1 MRRLIVLD
9 ASTLN
14 VVLSVI
20 IVAVG
25 VLAIFLTPTV
35 PLLVL
40 GAVAFLLSF
49 DRKAAAK
56 FMMMGGLSTGFG
68 ALEAFGFPSS
78 LMASLKMDG
87 SPFAATLL
95 TPDPYLILSAIG
107 AIGILSLGLKID
119 LTPVQRD
126 TLTAMINIHSQESR
140 AVKGKEI
147 GELMDRNPETV
158 RIHLRSLKALNL
170 VESVTGPNGGYMA
183 TPIAYDALSIDK
195 SSSDDEVNVPVVRN
209 GIFVEGASV
218 NEIVFNNVMQ
228 STRYSFV
235 SIRIIG
241 NIKAFAVGDD
251 IEIGPT
257 PVNHLYIRGRIVA
270 LDRTASRIVLDI
282 AEMISIPRH
291 PVKAVAQRAIRISP
305 GTSLREASRIMV
317 VNGVQEAL
325 VGGESPGLVSLVDI
339 TRAVAEGRTGL
350 LVRDIMT
357 PGYLTI
363 SSDAPLFEAA
373 MMLGRTG
380 AKQLVVQDN
389 GMPWGFITPRNLM
402 GFLAPASIFS

>member
-1 MRRLIVLD
+1 LD
-9 ASTLN
+9 AGKLN
-14 VVLSVI
+14 VALSAI

-68 ALEAFGFPSS
+68 ALGALGLPSS

-126 TLTAMINIHSQESR
+126 TLTAMINIHRQESR

-228 STRYSFV
+228 STLYSFV

-270 LDRTASRIVLDI
+270 LDRTASRMVLDI

-325 VGGESPGLVSLVDI
+325 VGGESPGLVSLADI

>member
-1 MRRLIVLD
+1 MRSIIELSGERVNL
-9 ASTLN
+9 
-14 VVLSVI
+14 VLSAV

-40 GAVAFLLSF
+40 GVVAFLISF

-56 FMMMGGLSTGFG
+56 YLVMGGLSVGFG
-68 ALEAFGFPSS
+68 TLGAFGFPSS
-78 LMASLKMDG
+78 LQASLKMDG
-87 SPFAATLL
+87 SPFAAIL
-95 TPDPYLILSAIG
+95 TSDPYLILSAIG

-126 TLTAMINIHSQESR
+126 TLTTMINIHRRESR

-158 RIHLRSLKALNL
+158 RIHLRSLKALKL
-170 VESVTGPNGGYMA
+170 VESVTGPNGGYRA
-183 TPIAYDALSIDK
+183 TPIAYEALKIDN
-195 SSSDDEVNVPVVRN
+195 SSADEVDVPVVRN
-209 GIFVEGASV
+209 GIIVDGASI

-228 STRYSFV
+228 SARYSHV

-257 PVNHLYIRGRIVA
+257 PVNHLYIRGRVVA
-270 LDRTASRIVLDI
+270 VDCAASSMVLDI

-291 PVKAVAQRAIRISP
+291 PVKTVAKRAIRIHP
-305 GTSLREASRIMV
+305 GTSLKEASRIMV
-317 VNGVQEAL
+317 VNGAQEAL
-325 VGGESPGLVSLVDI
+325 VDGKSPGVVNLVDI
-339 TRAVAEGRTGL
+339 TRAVAEGRTDL
-350 LVRDIMT
+350 QVQDIMT

-363 SSDAPLFEAA
+363 RSDAPLFEAA
-373 MMLGRTG
+373 KMLGRTG

-389 GMPWGFITPRNLM
+389 GTPWGFITPRTLM
-402 GFLAPASIFS
+402 ESLAPASIFS

>member
-68 ALEAFGFPSS
+68 ALGALGLPSS

>member
-1 MRRLIVLD
+1 LD
-9 ASTLN
+9 AGKLN
-14 VVLSVI
+14 VALSAI

-68 ALEAFGFPSS
+68 ALGALGLPSS

-126 TLTAMINIHSQESR
+126 TLTAMINIHRQESR

-228 STRYSFV
+228 STLYSFV

-270 LDRTASRIVLDI
+270 LDRTASRMVLDI

-305 GTSLREASRIMV
+305 GTSLREASMIMV

-325 VGGESPGLVSLVDI
+325 VGGESPGLVSLADI